1 MRQISLKNQAK
12 CRQKSYQ
19 TYMHN
24 IDSTTLRWY
33 NNTRKVYFTRRSE
46 LSEHAFNFQGEIAMK
61 KCLSVVL
68 ILAVIGCLLSV
79 CVPLASAAE
88 NDSYYYYKVKVTTKI
103 VGDIPS
109 EDLYIR
115 YSLHGINSL
124 QQHFNL
130 YDFDK
135 EELLFKAGATEQTDV
150 RTYYSEEPLIGV
162 RFIQEGDTPIG
173 VTSDEN
179 EYQLMF
185 TTQTQQPG
193 IENAVNLDQLQLI
206 EGFMDGGIPILSEL
220 RDPVFT
226 AKYNAPP
233 VITGVEDG
241 GEYYMTR
248 KVQVKDSDLVSVT
261 LNDKA
266 VDIENGEALITL
278 PGDVC
283 KDYTIIAKDAESTC
297 ELTVTMNELN
307 DLMEPVSGI
316 DENNVKAEHKYYVIE
331 ALDYISV
338 VVAQEPTPSDEEKAR
353 IDAMKK
359 QLEGLLSRINEASK
373 YINSE
378 NIENTKDI
386 TADNVKLTDKEA
398 LIKAESD
405 LKKALEE
412 YGGNYSDSDKKEL
425 QDDLSR
431 ISIALN
437 AIKAMESPA
446 TGDNSH
452 LALWL
457 TLFVLSGV
465 ILVTSVRKIA

>member
-1 MRQISLKNQAK
+1 
-12 CRQKSYQ
+12 
-19 TYMHN
+19 
-24 IDSTTLRWY
+24 
-33 NNTRKVYFTRRSE
+33 
-46 LSEHAFNFQGEIAMK
+46 MK

-79 CVPLASAAE
+79 CIPASAAE

-103 VGDIPS
+103 EGDIPS
-109 EDLYIR
+109 EDFYIR

-162 RFIQEGDTPIG
+162 RFIQEGHASTG
-173 VTSDEN
+173 ATSDDN

-206 EGFMDGGIPILSEL
+206 EGFMDGGTPILSEL

-226 AKYNAPP
+226 TKYNAPP

-283 KDYTIIAKDAESTC
+283 KDYTIIVKDAESTC

-307 DLMEPVSGI
+307 DLMALVSGI
-316 DENNVKAEHKYYVIE
+316 DENNVKAEHKYYVME

-338 VVAQEPTPSDEEKAR
+338 VVAQEPTPSNEEKAR
-353 IDAMKK
+353 VDAMKK

-412 YGGNYSDSDKKEL
+412 YSGNYSDSDKKEL

-437 AIKAMESPA
+437 AIKAIESPA

-465 ILVTSVRKIA
+465 ILVTAVRKIA